1 MITVEANAFVS
12 FKYELYDEE
21 GEHIDGT
28 SLSGDT
34 LDYVHGYGQVVFG
47 LERQVGGLAVGEHK
61 TVWVSAEE
69 GFGDHDE
76 EGVFEVDREELP
88 GIGPDSVGEVYELEG
103 PDGEMSELLV
113 VEVRADSVLV
123 DANHPLAGR
132 KLRYEIEVAAIREA
146 TDKEREDAAFS
157 LQSALDEVHGTGVQG
172 GVVTDLTKRS

>member
-1 MITVEANAFVS
+1 MNTVEANAFVS

-28 SLSGDT
+28 SLSGEM
-34 LDYVHGYGQVVFG
+34 LEYVHGYGQVVFG
-47 LERQVGGLAVGEHK
+47 LERQVGGMSVGEHK

-69 GFGDHDE
+69 GFGEHDE

-132 KLRYEIEVAAIREA
+132 KLRYEIEVMDVREA
-146 TDKEREDAAFS
+146 TEKERENAAFS

-172 GVVTDLTKRS
+172 GIVTDLTKRN